1 MFLFI
6 ECLRAALNSI
16 RSHGFRSILT
26 TLGIVIGVASVIATV
41 SIIQGLSNS
50 ISSQFDDL
58 GATSLSI
65 TSYTPPE
72 DRANG
77 KISRITPEDFQLIAD
92 RVSGIE
98 SITPTL
104 GSTFNSSLRSRSKT
118 ATGLVIGTTSTYPK
132 VKKLF
137 IQKGRFLSESD
148 NLTRRRVCVIGTQ
161 VRDDLGLSENPIGE
175 YIEINSEWVKI
186 VGLLEPKAEM
196 LGFQQNNMVL
206 VPYNTI
212 RSMNGSQSQD
222 DIQIHLTVGHAN
234 ELDRIAEQIKKI
246 LRDKHNIGNGIDD
259 FKVQS
264 SEQMKESFSKITLTI
279 TFVMGGLVS
288 ISLVVG
294 GIGIMNIML
303 VSVTERTREI
313 GICKAI
319 GAKRHHILLQ
329 FLIESSALCL
339 LGGLVGLL
347 IGYMIGLGLAAGI
360 PDFPSPHVP
369 WWSIALSF
377 GMSFFTGI
385 VFGIVPAAKA
395 ANLDPIESLRYE

>member
-1 MFLFI
+1 LFLFI
-6 ECLRAALNSI
+6 ECFRSALSSI
-16 RSHGFRSILT
+16 RSHGFRSLLT
-26 TLGIVIGVASVIATV
+26 TLGIIIGVASVIATV

-50 ISSQFDDL
+50 ISNQFDNL
-58 GATSLSI
+58 GANSLSI
-65 TSYTPPE
+65 ASYTPPE

-77 KISRITPEDFQLIAD
+77 KVNRITPEDFQLIVD
-92 RVSGIE
+92 RISAVE

-118 ATGLVIGTTSTYPK
+118 TMGLVVGTTNSYLK
-132 VKKLF
+132 VKQLF
-137 IQKGRFLSESD
+137 IQEGRFLSESD
-148 NLTRRRVCVIGTQ
+148 NLTRRRVCVIGPQ

-175 YIEINSEWVKI
+175 YIEINSEWVKV

-206 VPYNTI
+206 VPYSTMQ
-212 RSMNGSQSQD
+212 SMNGSQAQV
-222 DIQIHLTVGHAN
+222 DIQIHLTVAHASDT
-234 ELDRIAEQIKKI
+234 DRVAEQIKKI
-246 LRDKHNIGNGIDD
+246 LRDKHNIGNGVDD

-279 TFVMGGLVS
+279 TLVMGGLVS
-288 ISLVVG
+288 ISLLVG

-329 FLIESSALCL
+329 FLIESSTLCL

-347 IGYMIGLGLAAGI
+347 IGYMIGLGLAAVI
-360 PDFPSPHVP
+360 PDFPSPQVP
-369 WWSIALSF
+369 WWAVVLSF
-377 GMSFFTGI
+377 GMSFLTGI
-385 VFGIVPAAKA
+385 VFGIIPAAKA